1 MKFKKYFSIFIISF
15 IITFIYSFF
24 FYAIS
29 CDEIWNYGFAYNI
42 NIGLIMYRDFNM
54 VITPL
59 YPLLASLF
67 INLFGNYL
75 YSMSIF
81 NSIICAAIV
90 CLMYKKIK
98 FKAFIIFPILL
109 NFIQL
114 GYNLFALFLTVLILC
129 LCDSNIKYIDIML
142 GLLVSFIFLT
152 KQNIGFVYLVPLIF
166 YSKNFK
172 AFLKRIISFLIPIL
186 FLILYLYNNNAL
198 YDFIDYCFLGLFDFG
213 KCNLIWYLLPLWIP
227 CIVYLLFRLFKS
239 KFKDEECFYVLCFHV
254 ITYPLFD
261 LNHFV
266 ISFSLFLY
274 YLLKRINL
282 IKIKQVLYFVLS
294 IYSLIFLSISTFNQ
308 FVFETN
314 NKTFLYGRII
324 EIYVDDGISSIEE
337 YISSNSSLYD
347 NDYNNLY
354 IFVDVAYLIK
364 LDMDIQI
371 NRYDL
376 INNGN
381 MGYKGEFKIINEL
394 EDRCTTNKCVFVLS
408 RTVVDNQ
415 LNEDILN
422 YVKNNYN
429 KIDSVNIFDIYGGDR
444 VEKEV

>member
-1 MKFKKYFSIFIISF
+1 MNLRKYIILFFSIF

-42 NIGLIMYRDFNM
+42 SNGLIMYRDFNM
-54 VITPL
+54 IITPL

-67 INLFGNYL
+67 ISLFGNYL
-75 YSMSIF
+75 YSMYIF

-114 GYNLFALFLTVLILC
+114 GYNLFALFLTFLILC
-129 LCDSNIKYIDIML
+129 LCDSNSKYNDML
-142 GLLVSFIFLT
+142 IGLLVSFIFLT

-186 FLILYLYNNNAL
+186 FLIVYLYKNYAL

-213 KCNLIWYLLPLWIP
+213 KNNLIWYFLPLWMP
-227 CIVYLLFRLFKS
+227 CIAYLLFRLFKS
-239 KFKDEECFYVLCFHV
+239 KFKDEECLYILCFHI

-274 YLLKRINL
+274 YILKNINL
-282 IKIKQVLYFVLS
+282 IKIKQILYFVLS

-314 NKTFLYGRII
+314 NKSFLYGRII
-324 EIYVDDGISSIEE
+324 GPYVDEGISSIEE

-354 IFVDVAYLIK
+354 IFVDIAYLIK

-371 NRYDL
+371 NKYDL

-381 MGYKGEFKIINEL
+381 MGYKGEYKIINEL

-408 RTVVDNQ
+408 RTVVGNQ

-429 KIDSVNIFDIYGGDR
+429 RVDSVNIFDIYGGDS

>member
-1 MKFKKYFSIFIISF
+1 MNLRKYIILFFSIF

-29 CDEIWNYGFAYNI
+29 GDEIWNYGFAYNI
-42 NIGLIMYRDFNM
+42 SKGLIMYKDFNM

-75 YSMSIF
+75 YSMYIF

-90 CLMYKKIK
+90 CLIYKKIK
-98 FKAFIIFPILL
+98 FKSFIIFPIFL

-114 GYNLFALFLTVLILC
+114 GYNLFALILTVLILC
-129 LCDSNIKYIDIML
+129 LCDSNNKYKDIL
-142 GLLVSFIFLT
+142 ISLLVSFVFLT

-172 AFLKRIISFLIPIL
+172 SFLKRVISFLIPIL
-186 FLILYLYNNNAL
+186 FLIVYLYKNNAM
-198 YDFIDYCFLGLFDFG
+198 YSFIDYCFLGLFDFG
-213 KCNLIWYLLPLWIP
+213 KNNLIWYLLPLWIP
-227 CIVYLLFRLFKS
+227 CVLYLLFRLFKS
-239 KFKDEECFYVLCFHV
+239 KFRDEECFYVLCFHV

-261 LNHFV
+261 LYHFV
-266 ISFSLFLY
+266 IPFSLFLY
-274 YLLKRINL
+274 YVLKRVSLIN
-282 IKIKQVLYFVLS
+282 IKQILYFGLS
-294 IYSLIFLSISTFNQ
+294 IYSLFFLTISTFTE
-308 FVFETN
+308 FVYEAD
-314 NKTFLYGRII
+314 NKSFLYGRII
-324 EIYVDDGISSIEE
+324 GSFVREGISSIEE

-354 IFVDVAYLIK
+354 IFVDIAYLIK

-371 NRYDL
+371 NKYDL

-381 MGYKGEFKIINEL
+381 MGYKGEYKIINEL
-394 EDRCTTNKCVFVLS
+394 EDRCTTNKCMFILS
-408 RTVVDNQ
+408 KTDAGNQ

-422 YVKNNYN
+422 YVKDNYN
-429 KIDSVNIFDIYGGDR
+429 YIDSVNIFDIYGGDS

>member
-15 IITFIYSFF
+15 IITFIYGFF

-75 YSMSIF
+75 YSMYIF

-98 FKAFIIFPILL
+98 FKSFIIFPILL

-114 GYNLFALFLTVLILC
+114 GYNLFSLFLTVLILC
-129 LCDSNIKYIDIML
+129 SCDSNNKYKDIML

-186 FLILYLYNNNAL
+186 FLIIYLYKNDAL

-213 KCNLIWYLLPLWIP
+213 KSNLIWYLLPLWIP
-227 CIVYLLFRLFKS
+227 CIVYLLYKLFKS
-239 KFKDEECFYVLCFHV
+239 KFCDEECFYVLCFQF

-274 YLLKRINL
+274 YLFKRINL
-282 IKIKQVLYFVLS
+282 IKIKQVLYLGLS
-294 IYSLIFLSISTFNQ
+294 IYCLFFLTISTFTE
-308 FVFETN
+308 FLYEAD
-314 NKTFLYGRII
+314 NKSFLYGRII
-324 EIYVDDGISSIEE
+324 EPYVDDGISSIEE
-337 YISSNSSLYD
+337 YISSNSGLYD

-354 IFVDVAYLIK
+354 IFVDIAYLIK

-371 NRYDL
+371 NKYDL

-381 MGYKGEFKIINEL
+381 MGYKGEYKIINEL
-394 EDRCTTNKCVFVLS
+394 EDRCTTNKCMFVLS
-408 RTVVDNQ
+408 STDVGNQ

-422 YVKNNYN
+422 YVKDNYT
-429 KIDSVNIFDIYGGDR
+429 KIDSVNIFDIYG
-444 VEKEV
+444 VI